1 MLSAL
6 RFALADLRGG
16 LARFAI
22 LLACLALGVGTI
34 AMVGAVGTSLDAA
47 LGRDARVMLGGDIE
61 ARLTYRAATPD
72 ERALFESL
80 GAVSQV
86 IDVVARPRAN
96 DRSTFAMVRAV
107 DNAYP
112 LLGAVTLSG
121 APSLSAGLEE
131 RDGIP
136 GALVG
141 PGLLQTLSIAIGD
154 TIAIGDAAFEV
165 RGVLQSAPDQ
175 GSEGITI
182 GAPMMISVGALE
194 AADML
199 QDGALSRYRYRIVLR
214 QGESWTSATDRI
226 RNAFPDAGWQLTAPS
241 QVTDEMSEYFV
252 LFARFLMIVGLSSLL
267 VGGIGVGNAVT
278 SYIADRQSTIA
289 TMKSLGA
296 TRARVL
302 THFLL
307 QVGLLALI
315 GIAIGLVLGALL
327 TLVVL
332 PLLGPTVGLPLTA
345 TLDWGSLVRAA
356 LFGALASFVFA
367 YFPLFR
373 AQATPAALLFRSIGG
388 PPASSMLLGDYLA
401 PAFVLPMGI
410 AVAGL
415 LAMASVATGS
425 FTLVLWYSLGIAV
438 AFLALIITAR
448 ALRLALRAVPPLPDA
463 RLRNA
468 IKAIYRPGTPAPA
481 IMLSLGLGMALLVLI
496 ATVVNDLR
504 HQLDPEVRLDAP
516 NFVYMDLFDD
526 EEQALAELAR
536 TDGRIERYT
545 SNPVL
550 RSSSISIN
558 GGPPVAPGQL
568 TRDISMFFGDEQPLT
583 QADTLPGGNIIVQG
597 KWWSADYD
605 GPPLLSVSEQ
615 MATALLIKI
624 GDRVTFEVAGDEIIA
639 EVASVRRYDWQKGR
653 INFPLVLSPHA
664 FDEFPL
670 AWFAFIRVVKGNE
683 AAIEALLNERFPDLV
698 YIPVD
703 EALTS
708 VLGLLSG
715 FSNAVSIV
723 GSVSVLSG
731 LLVLG
736 GAMASRRRQ
745 REEESVIVKVL
756 GSTRSELVLSYL
768 LEYGLVGAISAAI
781 ATGLGI
787 LGAWLFAT
795 RILETRFSIDPL
807 LLLSVIGAAIV
818 LTTTIGA
825 LTMWSALSVK
835 PAERLRGQ

>member
-1 MLSAL
+1 
-6 RFALADLRGG
+6 
-16 LARFAI
+16 
-22 LLACLALGVGTI
+22 
-34 AMVGAVGTSLDAA
+34 
-47 LGRDARVMLGGDIE
+47 
-61 ARLTYRAATPD
+61 
-72 ERALFESL
+72 
-80 GAVSQV
+80 
-86 IDVVARPRAN
+86 
-96 DRSTFAMVRAV
+96 MVRAV

-112 LLGAVTLSG
+112 LLGTVVLSG
-121 APSLSAGLEE
+121 PPNLAAGLEDRE
-131 RDGIP
+131 GIP

-141 PGLLQTLSIAIGD
+141 PGLLRALSIAIGD
-154 TIAIGDAAFEV
+154 TIAIGEAAFEV
-165 RGVLQSAPDQ
+165 RGLLQSAPDQ
-175 GSEGITI
+175 GSDGVTI
-182 GAPMMISVGALE
+182 GAPMMISLSALE
-194 AADML
+194 AAGTL

-226 RNAFPDAGWQLTAPS
+226 RAALPDAGWQITAPS

-252 LFARFLMIVGLSSLL
+252 LFARFLMVVGLSSLL
-267 VGGIGVGNAVT
+267 VGGIGVGNAVS
-278 SYIADRQSTIA
+278 SYVADRQSTIA

-302 THFLL
+302 AHFLL
-307 QVGLLALI
+307 QVGILALI
-315 GIAIGLVLGALL
+315 GIAIGLVLRALL

-345 TLDWGSLVRAA
+345 TMDWGSLGRAA

-367 YFPLFR
+367 YLPLYR
-373 AQATPAALLFRSIGG
+373 AQATSPALLFRSIGG
-388 PPASSMLLGDYLA
+388 PPASSMLPGDYLA
-401 PAFVLPMGI
+401 PAFILPMSI

-438 AFLALIITAR
+438 AFLALVVTAR
-448 ALRLALRAVPPLPDA
+448 VLRLALRAVPPLPNA

-504 HQLDPEVRLDAP
+504 HQLDPEVRVDAP

-536 TDGRIERYT
+536 SDGRIERYT

-550 RSSSISIN
+550 RTSSIRIN
-558 GGPPVAPGQL
+558 GGAPVTPGQL

-583 QADTLPGGNIIVQG
+583 QADTLPGGNVIVQG
-597 KWWSADYD
+597 TWWDADYE

-615 MATALLIKI
+615 MAVALQINI

-683 AAIEALLNERFPDLV
+683 AAIEALLNEQFPDLV

-768 LEYGLVGAISAAI
+768 LEYGLVGAIAAAI